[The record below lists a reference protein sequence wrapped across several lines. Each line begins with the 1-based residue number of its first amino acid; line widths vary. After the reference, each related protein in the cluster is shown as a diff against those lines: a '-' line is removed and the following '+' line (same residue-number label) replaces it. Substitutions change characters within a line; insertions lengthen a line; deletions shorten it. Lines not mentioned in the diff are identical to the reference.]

1 MSACGTE
8 QTSMPTLSMSVL
20 EGKADIR
27 SEHPGYSRSNNA
39 RKLVN
44 ERVAASVARGKRFR
58 AIAIH

>member
-1 MSACGTE
+1 
-8 QTSMPTLSMSVL
+8 MPTVSMSVL

-27 SEHPGYSRSNNA
+27 GEHPGYSRSNNA

-44 ERVAASVARGKRFR
+44 ERVAASVARGKRSR